1 MPVDLPSPALRNLA
15 EMVADDLRQAILA
28 GTLHPGQR
36 ISDAEVAAQ
45 RGISR
50 SPVRDALR
58 QLEKDGLVVSA
69 PNRGAAVREFSEA
82 DIRQLNTIRGMLEG
96 LAASWACDHI
106 TDTDI
111 AVLEGLCR
119 EMERALPV
127 RTGEDRIR
135 LQQPIEEFHRRVV
148 AAAHAPLLEEILSSI
163 WMQIRMAM
171 ATANRSPRVSELLH
185 EHEVLI
191 DALRRR
197 DAAAA
202 ELAAREITAKSAA
215 RALPMLHENGLNG
228 DPKSSKPGR

>member
-1 MPVDLPSPALRNLA
+1 M
-15 EMVADDLRQAILA
+15 
-28 GTLHPGQR
+28 
-36 ISDAEVAAQ
+36 
-45 RGISR
+45 
-50 SPVRDALR
+50 
-58 QLEKDGLVVSA
+58 
-69 PNRGAAVREFSEA
+69 REFSQA
-82 DIRQLNTIRGMLEG
+82 DIRQLNTIRGMLVG

-119 EMERALPV
+119 EMETALPV
-127 RTGEDRIR
+127 RTREDRIR

-148 AAAHAPLLEEILSSI
+148 AASHAPLLEEILSSI

-191 DALRRR
+191 DALKRR

-228 DPKSSKPGR
+228 DPKGSQPGR